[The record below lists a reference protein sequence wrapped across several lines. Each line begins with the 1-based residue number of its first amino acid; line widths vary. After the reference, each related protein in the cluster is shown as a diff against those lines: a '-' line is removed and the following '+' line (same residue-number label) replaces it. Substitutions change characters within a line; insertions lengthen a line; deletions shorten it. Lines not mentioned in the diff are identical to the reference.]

1 MGVPAIQLVG
11 PETTK
16 EELLELYLEVYK
28 LHRLPG
34 SPSGEPSILKE
45 VLSSLPDHQR
55 CEEEEAPTAT
65 AWPHAEAPIL
75 LGVAPPQRKER

>member
-1 MGVPAIQLVG
+1 MPQLKPEVGVPAIQLVG

-34 SPSGEPSILKE
+34 SPPGELAILKE
-45 VLSSLPDHQR
+45 VLSSLPNHQR
-55 CEEEEAPTAT
+55 CEEEKAPAAT
-65 AWPHAEAPIL
+65 TWPHPEGLPFL
-75 LGVAPPQRKER
+75 